1 MCHTVFV
8 NVKKLRFVDF
18 KMVKSTKN
26 SQIYL
31 KHLSNE
37 LYASSIP
44 KYSNLIIYCILLDG
58 LVFEPNMYL
67 QGGNFV
73 PWDEIKVNR
82 M

>member
-1 MCHTVFV
+1 MQQSPKLTGVCHTVFV

-18 KMVKSTKN
+18 EVVKSTKN

-37 LYASSIP
+37 LYASSI
-44 KYSNLIIYCILLDG
+44 
-58 LVFEPNMYL
+58 F
-67 QGGNFV
+67 NF
-73 PWDEIKVNR
+73 KFQSTA